1 GGELHVLEEGAVT
14 DPQAVAAYLSAHRID
29 HFKAV
34 PSHLAALSAAG
45 GVEGVLPIR
54 SLVLGGEAAS
64 AVWLRELV
72 AAAGEREV
80 HNHYGPTET
89 TIGVATTR
97 LTAECVAAGAV
108 AVGSPVANT
117 RFYVLDAYLRP
128 VAPGVAGELYVS
140 GAQLARGYVRRVGLT
155 AERFVANPFEPGR

>member
-1 GGELHVLEEGAVT
+1 FASLATGGELHVLDEGAVT

-45 GVEGVLPIR
+45 GVEGVLPAR
-54 SLVLGGEAAS
+54 SHVLGGEAAS

-72 AAAGEREV
+72 AAAGECEV

-89 TIGVATTR
+89 TIGVAT
-97 LTAECVAAGAV
+97 
-108 AVGSPVANT
+108 
-117 RFYVLDAYLRP
+117 
-128 VAPGVAGELYVS
+128 
-140 GAQLARGYVRRVGLT
+140 
-155 AERFVANPFEPGR
+155 